1 MLFGYIKDS
10 VLHYTTI
17 STGSP
22 EAEITVLENAV
33 EVIKNRNGYES
44 IGLRTIDF
52 LINLGTYYYL
62 PTLPAYAEAEA
73 NPFGEGEGVETLSVG
88 RSAETIYKT
97 LLAKG
102 ELALVWMGEC
112 GGWLVFDKEKL
123 TPIDNF
129 STPYEL
135 YERNKWYYS
144 KPRMIRTIEE
154 YNNWV
159 NFLMQAQDDG
169 CYFRGHGFPPS
180 GREIIMDEVDQLDE
194 FNAEQWLPM
203 LVISDFDTE
212 HCYDDE
218 LDVVKTTIVS
228 KHFF

>member
-1 MLFGYIKDS
+1 MLFGYIKNS

-17 STGSP
+17 SGREWDS
-22 EAEITVLENAV
+22 ELSNLETSV
-33 EVIKNRNGYES
+33 SIIKNDHGFKTSGLQTVRFMTELGSYEH
-44 IGLRTIDF
+44 
-52 LINLGTYYYL
+52 L
-62 PTLPAYAEAEA
+62 PSSVAYAESVADG
-73 NPFGEGEGVETLSVG
+73 FGEGQGVQTLVVG
-88 RSAETIYKT
+88 RNTETIYKT

-102 ELALVWMGEC
+102 QMAIVWYDQ

-135 YERNKWYYS
+135 YERNKWFYS
-144 KPRMIRTIEE
+144 KPRTIRTIEE
-154 YNNWV
+154 YNDWV

-180 GREIIMDEVDQLDE
+180 GLEVIMDEVNQLDE
-194 FNAEQWLPM
+194 YNAEQWLPM

-212 HCYDDE
+212 PCHDDE
-218 LDVVKTTIVS
+218 LDVVKATIVS

>member
-10 VLHYTTI
+10 VLHYTTV
-17 STGSP
+17 SGREWDS
-22 EAEITVLENAV
+22 ELSNLETSV
-33 EVIKNRNGYES
+33 SIIKNDHGFKTS
-44 IGLRTIDF
+44 GLQTVRFMTE
-52 LINLGTYYYL
+52 LGTYEHL
-62 PTLPAYAEAEA
+62 PASVAYAESVADE
-73 NPFGEGEGVETLSVG
+73 FGEGQGVQTLSVG
-88 RSAETIYKT
+88 SNSETIYKT

-102 ELALVWMGEC
+102 QMAIVWMGE
-112 GGWLVFDKEKL
+112 WWVFDKAKL
-123 TPIDNF
+123 TKIDNF

-135 YERNKWYYS
+135 YERSKWYYS

-154 YNNWV
+154 YNDWV

-180 GREIIMDEVDQLDE
+180 GREVIMDEVNQLDE
-194 FNAEQWLPM
+194 YNVEQWLPM

-212 HCYDDE
+212 PCYDDE